1 IIMTDADVDG
11 SHIRTLLLTF
21 LFRHMP
27 GLIENGF
34 VYIAQPPLYKL
45 KSGKEERY
53 LFSDKEKDALIEEWN
68 DRKNIAV
75 QRFKG
80 LGEMNPD
87 QLADTTMN
95 PEKRVLLKVKL
106 EDTVEVDR
114 IFTMLMGEEVPPRR
128 KFIEENASR
137 VKNLD
142 I

>member
-1 IIMTDADVDG
+1 
-11 SHIRTLLLTF
+11 
-21 LFRHMP
+21 MP